1 MEEPLMPKLPT
12 GTVTYLFTDIEGSTE
27 RWERHPEVMR
37 AAVAQHD
44 VLLRSIIEAHRGSV
58 FKTAGDAFYVAFAVA
73 LDALT
78 AAVAAQRA
86 LAAETW
92 PTEIRPLRV
101 RMAIHTGAAEQRNN
115 DYFGQALNRV
125 ARILS
130 AGHGGQILLSGAAQG
145 LVSDILPQG
154 VTLRDLGEHQL
165 KDIQRLEQIFQVAA
179 VDLPFEFPP
188 LRTLDSHPNNLPIQ
202 MTPFVGRERAL
213 ETVAGLLRRKDVR
226 LVTLI
231 GPGGIGKTRLGLQI
245 AADVVDAFPNG
256 VFFVD
261 LSTTREADAV
271 LSAINQTIGIREV
284 DDRAL
289 LEHLKDLLSG
299 QALLLLDNFEQ
310 VIDAAPL
317 IVKLLVLCLG
327 LKVLVTSRAALSL
340 SGEHE
345 YHVLPLTLPTFRPP
359 FDLAELSQYEAIAL
373 FLQQARSVKSDFQLT
388 LSNAT
393 AIIEICKSL
402 DGLPLAI
409 ELAAAHIKLLP
420 PQAMLK
426 RLEHRLR
433 LPKGEWRDRTERQQT
448 LRGAIAWSY
457 DLLDD
462 DEKKMFVQL
471 AVFNGGC
478 TFEAI
483 VAICPIVENLVVDL
497 LDVLNALTDKSLLR
511 PQEQENDEPRFTM
524 LHTIRDFALEQL
536 SKSGDAEVLRHRH
549 FTYYLSMAEE
559 AASALMGSEQRR
571 WLEQL
576 ECEHDNLL
584 AALWWCV
591 ENAEIELGLQLAGA
605 LWRFWLMRG
614 YLHEGRYWLD
624 KFLLSEATPMIALAT
639 RARVLKGASVL
650 ACRQKDYERA
660 VLLADEALALGQALS
675 NQEILSGAYTS
686 LAEVAYMRGNS
697 ERAAALFEENL
708 KIRRTLSDRRGTASL
723 LNNLG
728 NVLLQQGALE
738 RATSLFEECLSLF
751 RMVGD
756 ELALASVLNNLGE
769 VERQRGNHERAFLL
783 YEESLKL
790 SRGLKYTWG
799 IAASLT
805 NLGAI
810 ARNQGNYRQALGYYK
825 ESLSLFYEMGEK
837 LGIALCFEGLAEVEY
852 AQHHLEYSVRLLTLA
867 EMLRQSIGTDVLQF
881 ELPAHESL
889 DKSLRSALGHD
900 AFETLWRT
908 GRMLSLD
915 QAITDAL
922 AIENN
927 DLEITSNVWCE

>member
-1 MEEPLMPKLPT
+1 MPELPA
-12 GTVTYLFTDIEGSTE
+12 GTITFLFTDIEGSTQ
-27 RWERHPEVMR
+27 RWERYPEVMR

-44 VLLRSIIEAHRGSV
+44 ALLYSIMETYRGSV
-58 FKTAGDAFYVAFAVA
+58 FKTAGDAFYVAFVVA
-73 LDALT
+73 LDALN
-78 AAVAAQRA
+78 AAIAAQRA
-86 LAAETW
+86 LANMSW
-92 PTEIRPLRV
+92 PVEIRPLRV

-115 DYFGQALNRV
+115 DYFGQTLNRV

-130 AGHGGQILLSGAAQG
+130 AGHGGQILLSGATQRLLSDALAQE
-145 LVSDILPQG
+145 I
-154 VTLRDLGEHQL
+154 TLRDLGEHKL
-165 KDIQRLEQIFQVAA
+165 KDIQRSEQLFQVVA

-188 LRTLDSHPNNLPIQ
+188 LKTLDAHPNNLPAQ
-202 MTPFVGRERAL
+202 MTPFVGREQAL
-213 ETVAGLLRRKDVR
+213 QTVADLLRQEDIR

-231 GPGGIGKTRLGLQI
+231 GPGGIGKTRLSLQI
-245 AADVVDAFPNG
+245 AAEVADGFPHG

-261 LSTTREADAV
+261 LSTTRDVDAV
-271 LSAINQTIGIREV
+271 LSAISQTIGVREV

-299 QALLLLDNFEQ
+299 QTLLLLDNFEQ
-310 VIDAAPL
+310 IIAAAPL
-317 IVKLLVLCLG
+317 ITKLLVLCPG
-327 LKVLVTSRAALSL
+327 LKIMVTSRTPLSL

-345 YHVLPLTLPTFRPP
+345 YYVQPLALPVSRSKGN
-359 FDLAELSQYEAIAL
+359 LAELSRYEAIVL
-373 FLQQARSVKSDFQLT
+373 FLQQARSIKLDFQLT
-388 LSNAT
+388 QDNAA

-426 RLEHRLR
+426 RLKHHRQ
-433 LPKGEWRDRTERQQT
+433 LPKGERRDRTERQQT

-462 DEKKMFVQL
+462 DEKNMFVQL

-478 TFEAI
+478 TLEAI
-483 VAICPIVENLVVDL
+483 TAVCPIVENLALDL
-497 LDVLNALTDKSLLR
+497 LDVLNALIDKSLLR
-511 PQEQENDEPRFTM
+511 QQEQENDEPRFTM

-536 SKSGDAEVLRHRH
+536 DKGGDAELLRHSH
-549 FTYYLSMAEE
+549 FAYYLSMAEE
-559 AASALMGSEQRR
+559 AAAALTGSEQRR
-571 WLEQL
+571 WLAQL

-584 AALWWCV
+584 AALWWGL
-591 ENAEIELGLQLAGA
+591 ENAGNELGSRLAGA

-624 KFLLSEATPMIALAT
+624 KFLLVGATPTAASAT
-639 RARVLKGASVL
+639 RASVLKGASVL

-660 VLLADEALALGQALS
+660 ALLADEALAIGRALD
-675 NQEILSGAYTS
+675 NQEILSSAYAS
-686 LAEVAYMRGNS
+686 LAEVAYMHGES
-697 ERAAALFEENL
+697 ERAVGLFEESL
-708 KIRRTLSDRRGTASL
+708 KIRRTLSDKRGAASL

-738 RATSLFEECLSLF
+738 RATSLFEECLNLF
-751 RMVGD
+751 RAVGD
-756 ELALASVLNNLGE
+756 EQALASVLNNLGE
-769 VERQRGNHERAFLL
+769 VERQRGNHEHAFLL

-799 IAASLT
+799 IAASLA

-810 ARNQGNYRQALGYYK
+810 ARYQGKYLQALSYYK
-825 ESLSLFYEMGEK
+825 ESLSLFSEMGEK

-852 AQHHLEYSVRLLTLA
+852 AQNHLEYAVRFLTLA
-867 EMLRQSIGTDVLQF
+867 EMLRQSISASVLPF
-881 ELPAHESL
+881 EPPTHDSL
-889 DKSLRSALGHD
+889 NKSLHFALGHD
-900 AFETLWRT
+900 TFEMLWRT

-922 AIENN
+922 AIEGN
-927 DLEITSNVWCE
+927 DLQVTS